1 MSRHWLAGASICVLV
16 VGVGIQVAAQSRGPA
31 RGPQPGEVESVPIKC
46 WWKTDK
52 TTVQVGERFDL
63 TLTCGVV
70 ETSRIK
76 VVPKLEELEP
86 GTVQLTPFEVMGGV
100 HHDDIVASPW
110 RYFQYQY
117 TMRLLGDEFFG
128 QDVNIPPLKVTYNIQ
143 SVQGGGTEGRDQI
156 HLLPPMPIRVLSLVP
171 RGASDIRDVS
181 LETFGDIEARRFRAS
196 EELIAAGIF
205 FGLAAVFLGVAVV
218 KGIGRYRVRVPVS
231 RTLPTRAVLSGGLRE
246 IGRLKSDVA
255 REGWTSELAG
265 RALSIFR
272 IAGAVALDQPV
283 AQSVVDPQVPGR
295 EGQLVLRKGL
305 LKRRRALVSASTT
318 ADAITRELINGN
330 GAGPSPSKKA
340 TLEEIRDSLLVFNAV
355 RYGRN
360 GHFETA
366 ELDRALDNGAS
377 ALRRLRLAKLWPARS
392 TPGSSK
398 PTGLGGGEW
407 SR

>member
-16 VGVGIQVAAQSRGPA
+16 VGVGIPIAAQSRGPA

-86 GTVQLTPFEVMGGV
+86 GTVQLTPFEVLGGV

-128 QDVNIPPLKVTYNIQ
+128 QDVNVPPLKVTYNIQ

-205 FGLAAVFLGVAVV
+205 FGLAAVLLGVAVV

-255 REGWTSELAG
+255 REGWTGELAG

-283 AQSVVDPQVPGR
+283 AQSVVDRQVPGR

-305 LKRRRALVSASTT
+305 LRRRRALVSASTT

-340 TLEEIRDSLLVFNAV
+340 TLEEIRDSLLVFNAA

-377 ALRRLRLAKLWPARS
+377 ALRRLRLAKLWPGRS
-392 TPGSSK
+392 TGASTNPK
-398 PTGLGGGEW
+398 LGGGEW

>member
-1 MSRHWLAGASICVLV
+1 
-16 VGVGIQVAAQSRGPA
+16 
-31 RGPQPGEVESVPIKC
+31 
-46 WWKTDK
+46 
-52 TTVQVGERFDL
+52 VQVGERFDL

>member
-16 VGVGIQVAAQSRGPA
+16 LGVGIPIAAQSRGPA

-86 GTVQLTPFEVMGGV
+86 GTVQLTPFEVLGGV

-128 QDVNIPPLKVTYNIQ
+128 QDVNVPPLKVTYNIQ

-205 FGLAAVFLGVAVV
+205 FGLAAVLLGVAVV

-255 REGWTSELAG
+255 REGWTGELAG

-283 AQSVVDPQVPGR
+283 AQSVVDRQVPGR

-305 LKRRRALVSASTT
+305 LRRRRALVSASTT

-330 GAGPSPSKKA
+330 GAGPGPGKKA
-340 TLEEIRDSLLVFNAV
+340 TLEEIRDSLLVFNAA

-377 ALRRLRLAKLWPARS
+377 ALRRLRLAKLWPGRS
-392 TPGSSK
+392 TGASTNPK
-398 PTGLGGGEW
+398 LGGGEW

>member
-1 MSRHWLAGASICVLV
+1 MNRQGLAWLVWAMV
-16 VGVGIQVAAQSRGPA
+16 VGFGSPLVAQSRSPV
-31 RGPQPGEVESVPIKC
+31 RGPRPGEVETVPIKC
-46 WWKTDK
+46 WWKTDR
-52 TTVQVGERFDL
+52 TTVQIGERFDL

-86 GTVQLTPFEVMGGV
+86 GTVQLTPFEVMSGV

-143 SVQGGGTEGRDQI
+143 SVQGGGTEGRDQT

-171 RGASDIRDVS
+171 RSAADIRDVS
-181 LETFGDIEARRFRAS
+181 LETFGDIEARRFRAT
-196 EELIAAGIF
+196 EELIAASIF
-205 FGLAAVFLGVAVV
+205 FGLAAVFLGLAAV
-218 KGIGRYRVRVPVS
+218 KGFGQYRVRVPVS
-231 RTLPTRAVLSGGLRE
+231 RTLPTRAVLRGGLRE

-265 RALSIFR
+265 RALSVFR
-272 IAGAVALDQPV
+272 IAGAVALDQPL
-283 AQSVVDPQVPGR
+283 AQAMVDVQVPGR

-305 LKRRRALVSASTT
+305 FRRRRALVSASTT
-318 ADAITRELINGN
+318 ADAITRELTNGN
-330 GAGPSPSKKA
+330 GAGPNARAKA
-340 TLEEIRDSLLVFNAV
+340 TLEEIRDSLLVFNAA

-360 GHFETA
+360 GHMETA

-377 ALRRLRLAKLWPARS
+377 ALRRLRLAKLWPTRS
-392 TPGSSK
+392 TAASSK
-398 PTGLGGGEW
+398 PTGLGGSEW

>member
-1 MSRHWLAGASICVLV
+1 MSRQWLAWVVWAAV
-16 VGVGIQVAAQSRGPA
+16 VGLGTPVAAQSRSPA

-52 TTVQVGERFDL
+52 TTVQIGERFDL

-70 ETSRIK
+70 ETNRIK

-86 GTVQLTPFEVMGGV
+86 GTVQLTPFEVMGGT
-100 HHDDIVASPW
+100 HHDDIVSSPW

-128 QDVNIPPLKVTYNIQ
+128 QDVNVPPLKVTYNVQ
-143 SVQGGGTEGRDQI
+143 SVQGGGTEGRDQT
-156 HLLPPMPIRVLSLVP
+156 HLLPPMPIRVRSLVP
-171 RGASDIRDVS
+171 RSASDIRDVS
-181 LETFGDIEARRFRAS
+181 LETFGDIEARRFRS
-196 EELIAAGIF
+196 TEELIAAGIF
-205 FGLAAVFLGVAVV
+205 FGLAAVLLGLAVV

-265 RALSIFR
+265 RALSVFR

-283 AQSVVDPQVPGR
+283 AQAMVDVQVPGR

-305 LKRRRALVSASTT
+305 FRRRRALVSASTT
-318 ADAITRELINGN
+318 ADSITRELTNGN
-330 GAGPSPSKKA
+330 GAGPSPRRKA
-340 TLEEIRDSLLVFNAV
+340 TLEEIRDSLLVFNAA

-360 GHFETA
+360 GHMETA

-377 ALRRLRLAKLWPARS
+377 ALRRLRLSKLWPTRS
-392 TPGSSK
+392 TVSSTK

>member
-16 VGVGIQVAAQSRGPA
+16 LGVGIPIAAQSRGPA

-86 GTVQLTPFEVMGGV
+86 GTVQLTPFEVLGGV

-128 QDVNIPPLKVTYNIQ
+128 QDVNVPPLKVTYNIQ

-205 FGLAAVFLGVAVV
+205 FGLAAVLLGVAVV

-255 REGWTSELAG
+255 REGWTGELAG

-283 AQSVVDPQVPGR
+283 AQSVVDRQVPGR

-305 LKRRRALVSASTT
+305 LRRRRALVSASTT

-330 GAGPSPSKKA
+330 GAGPGPGKKA
-340 TLEEIRDSLLVFNAV
+340 TLEDIRDSLLVFNAA

-377 ALRRLRLAKLWPARS
+377 ALRRLRLAKLWPGRS
-392 TPGSSK
+392 TGASTNPK
-398 PTGLGGGEW
+398 LGGGEW